1 MNRQA
6 KTTLFDLVSA
16 RTKIAFWLGGG
27 ICLVLAFLFVAFPEV
42 DIAVSRI
49 FFNADPAVVAGA
61 EAGKGFFL
69 KEDPALNFLFKAVDV
84 ISRGVLIIAIGLLVL
99 RSFQR
104 HGRLLSTAIVAFSLI
119 IGPAVVVNAVFK
131 DHWDR
136 ARPRQIQEFGG
147 EKIFSPAWVVSNQCD
162 RNCSFTSGHA
172 AAGFSFVVLH
182 FVARGRRW
190 LWLGLLAGGLIGA
203 ARIAVGAHFLS
214 DIVFSFFLVYLTAA
228 LVARILVK
236 ISTNS
241 AKSISV

>member
-6 KTTLFDLVSA
+6 TITLFDLVSA
-16 RTKIAFWLGGG
+16 RTKIAFRLGGG
-27 ICLVLAFLFVAFPEV
+27 ICLVLAFLFVAFPEI

-49 FFNADPAVVAGA
+49 FFNTDPEV
-61 EAGKGFFL
+61 KGFFL

-99 RSFQR
+99 RAFQH

-119 IGPAVVVNAVFK
+119 IGPAIVVNAVFK

-147 EKIFSPAWVVSNQCD
+147 EKIFTPAWVVSNQCD

-182 FVARGRRW
+182 FVVRGRRW

>member
-6 KTTLFDLVSA
+6 TTTLFDLVSA
-16 RTKIAFWLGGG
+16 RTKTAFRLGGG
-27 ICLVLAFLFVAFPEV
+27 ICLVLAFLFVAFPEI

-49 FFNADPAVVAGA
+49 FFNTDPEV
-61 EAGKGFFL
+61 KGFFL

-190 LWLGLLAGGLIGA
+190 LGLGLLVGGLIGA

>member
-1 MNRQA
+1 MNQQA
-6 KTTLFDLVSA
+6 TLTLSDLASA
-16 RTKIAFWLGGG
+16 RTKTAFWLGGG
-27 ICLVLAFLFVAFPEV
+27 ICLVLAFLFVAFPEI
-42 DIAVSRI
+42 DIVVSGI
-49 FFNADPAVVAGA
+49 FFNSDPEV
-61 EAGKGFFL
+61 KGFFL

-84 ISRGVLIIAIGLLVL
+84 IARGVLIIAIGLLIL
-99 RSFQR
+99 RTFQR

-147 EKIFSPAWVVSNQCD
+147 EKIFTPAWVVSNQCD

-214 DIVFSFFLVYLTAA
+214 DIVFSFFLVYLIAA

-241 AKSISV
+241 AKAISV